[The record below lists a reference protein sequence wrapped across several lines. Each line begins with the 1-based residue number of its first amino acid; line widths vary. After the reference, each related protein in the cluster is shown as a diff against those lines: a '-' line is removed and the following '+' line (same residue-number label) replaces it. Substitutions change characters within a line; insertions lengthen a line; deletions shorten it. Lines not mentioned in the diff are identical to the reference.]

1 MGLEK
6 QVSYKTTNTY
16 QTLNSYNNTTKN
28 VWLVF
33 HGLGFLSRYFLRH
46 FEILDPTENYIICPQ
61 APSKFYLGEDFKHVG
76 ACWLTKE
83 DTILETSNVLSYVDE
98 VVAQENIDPNV
109 NLIVFIAYTSDTC
122 KLIQLSNS
130 DFIAAEEEAFEPKYD
145 TEDAVFERT
154 LLLEAFSE
162 ADAYGSTSL
171 PSASSFAN
179 ISLRSIADFEK
190 SLRAPP
196 NSTPIARRSVWPP
209 IKTVLSPSRK
219 NV

>member
-16 QTLNSYNNTTKN
+16 QTLNSYSDTTKN

-83 DTILETSNVLSYVDE
+83 DTVLETSNVLRYIDQ
-98 VVAQENIDPNV
+98 VVAQENIDPNL
-109 NLIVFIAYTSDTC
+109 NLIVLCYSQGVSIATRWLASRKISC
-122 KLIQLSNS
+122 KKLILHSGGIPKELTPEDFNHLDSTTQTTYLYGDKDQYINEAKKTEETIKGVNLFGKHLDIHVFDGIHEVNT
-130 DFIAAEEEAFEPKYD
+130 DFIMK
-145 TEDAVFERT
+145 
-154 LLLEAFSE
+154 
-162 ADAYGSTSL
+162 
-171 PSASSFAN
+171 
-179 ISLRSIADFEK
+179 ISK
-190 SLRAPP
+190 
-196 NSTPIARRSVWPP
+196 
-209 IKTVLSPSRK
+209 K
-219 NV
+219 

>member
-28 VWLVF
+28 VWIVF

-83 DTILETSNVLSYVDE
+83 DTILETSNVLSYIDQVFAARKYRPQNKPYCFRLFTRSLHSYPL
-98 VVAQENIDPNV
+98 VGLQKNI
-109 NLIVFIAYTSDTC
+109 L
-122 KLIQLSNS
+122 
-130 DFIAAEEEAFEPKYD
+130 PKTY
-145 TEDAVFERT
+145 
-154 LLLEAFSE
+154 
-162 ADAYGSTSL
+162 
-171 PSASSFAN
+171 FA
-179 ISLRSIADFEK
+179 
-190 SLRAPP
+190 
-196 NSTPIARRSVWPP
+196 
-209 IKTVLSPSRK
+209 
-219 NV
+219 

>member
-16 QTLNSYNNTTKN
+16 QTLNSCSDTTKN

-83 DTILETSNVLSYVDE
+83 DTVLETSNVLRYIDQ
-98 VVAQENIDPNV
+98 VVAQENIDPNL
-109 NLIVFIAYTSDTC
+109 NLIVLGY
-122 KLIQLSNS
+122 
-130 DFIAAEEEAFEPKYD
+130 
-145 TEDAVFERT
+145 
-154 LLLEAFSE
+154 
-162 ADAYGSTSL
+162 
-171 PSASSFAN
+171 
-179 ISLRSIADFEK
+179 
-190 SLRAPP
+190 
-196 NSTPIARRSVWPP
+196 
-209 IKTVLSPSRK
+209 
-219 NV
+219 